1 MSTWSSASPRARG
14 FDGDAELLAHRR
26 LAEVFAEPL
35 RADRRLD
42 EVVFTRRAGG
52 GEAVGHESKSA
63 EWKRCAI
70 MKVSARA
77 KAHEAVQ
84 RMNRPHA
91 TIVRAERR
99 RVFAARR

>member
-1 MSTWSSASPRARG
+1 VREG

-77 KAHEAVQ
+77 EAHEAVQ
-84 RMNRPHA
+84 RMNRPPHGSA
-91 TIVRAERR
+91 PQRPDRSAVAPRC
-99 RVFAARR
+99 